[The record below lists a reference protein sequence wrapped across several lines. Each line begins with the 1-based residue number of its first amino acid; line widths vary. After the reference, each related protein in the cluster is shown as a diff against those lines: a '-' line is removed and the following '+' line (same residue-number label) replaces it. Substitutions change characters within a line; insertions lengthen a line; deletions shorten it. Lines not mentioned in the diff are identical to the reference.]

1 MFYSIK
7 TGKTKAES
15 IALSGKKRTFDMQ
28 FKVKLSNDFFSII
41 NTIMLQVETARL

>member
-7 TGKTKAES
+7 TGKTNAES
-15 IALSGKKRTFDMQ
+15 IVLSGKNRTFDMQ
-28 FKVKLSNDFFSII
+28 IKLKISNDFFSII